1 MGDSV
6 SFEQSPAG
14 QNLGGAK
21 WEMRFYEDILKRN
34 PDYVEVLMLLGNLYT
49 GRKMYAQGLQ
59 VDQRLATLKKD
70 DPIVHYNL
78 ACSHSLLK
86 QVGDAFR
93 ALSRPSSWDIATW
106 STWRRTATWT
116 MCVRIPVTRKR
127 SARCGPR
134 RGARAPSRVRNRDP
148 LSFAPAG
155 ALAS

>member
-70 DPIVHYNL
+70 DPIIHYNL

-93 ALSRPSSWDIATW
+93 ALSKAVELGYRDVEHMEKDSDLDNVRSDPRYAEAVRKMRPPES
-106 STWRRTATWT
+106 
-116 MCVRIPVTRKR
+116 
-127 SARCGPR
+127 
-134 RGARAPSRVRNRDP
+134 
-148 LSFAPAG
+148 
-155 ALAS
+155 